1 MAALQSEATCRL
13 GKKAATYRRTPNLL
27 SGLGR
32 FLQPQGQALSR
43 SPFSAVW
50 KLRRFLQAGGRS
62 LLMSIRAPLGRW
74 IDRSVGRCQTSL
86 GLADIILASSPE
98 RFLGSIHLRARRESG
113 AAFFGAKKVKKT
125 VLHLFSGLDTSA
137 QT

>member
-1 MAALQSEATCRL
+1 
-13 GKKAATYRRTPNLL
+13 
-27 SGLGR
+27 
-32 FLQPQGQALSR
+32 
-43 SPFSAVW
+43 
-50 KLRRFLQAGGRS
+50 
-62 LLMSIRAPLGRW
+62 MSIRAPLGRW